1 MNLFSDSVL
10 MVSRS
15 PAITYLTVTRAVSAI
30 VKLLVF
36 LVRKKSQQLYL
47 LGDLDKED
55 EDSENKRVVQDADS
69 ADDNVDD
76 LEWKQMTLSAK
87 TRMCARWTCVSWSW
101 SWSWSSCSHVSV
113 VLHASHINDAFSI
126 AAENSISCQPRQ
138 LVDCR
143 LSLPAADAIR
153 QPQLRIKAWFLSLR
167 NALHRTAIQPA
178 LADLIK
184 NKHGSDCLRNA
195 GGMPLA
201 AASS

>member
-1 MNLFSDSVL
+1 

-15 PAITYLTVTRAVSAI
+15 AAITDLTVTRAISAI
-30 VKLLVF
+30 VELLVF
-36 LVRKKSQQLYL
+36 LVRKKSRQLYL

-126 AAENSISCQPRQ
+126 AAENSISCQPQ
-138 LVDCR
+138 QPVDC
-143 LSLPAADAIR
+143 IFHY
-153 QPQLRIKAWFLSLR
+153 QQLMLYDSRSCALKRGFCHYATHCTALQFNRHLR
-167 NALHRTAIQPA
+167 TQ
-178 LADLIK
+178 
-184 NKHGSDCLRNA
+184 
-195 GGMPLA
+195 
-201 AASS
+201 